1 MKFFCG
7 MSNFFKRFL
16 AALALISLELI
27 VMAGVALVC
36 VLVFLFM
43 AKTVFI
49 DQDHSFDRAAFAFA
63 GSHTTPDF
71 TAFMKF
77 VTFFA
82 SKDFLIYGSL
92 GLAAFFLF
100 FKKHRWY
107 SLKIPVV
114 AAGST
119 LLNQGMKFW
128 FGRPRPDTAFLEQS
142 GLSFPSGHAMI
153 GGAFYGLL
161 IYLVWTTVRPL
172 GLRWL
177 LVTLLGLW
185 VLLIGYSRVYL
196 HVHYASDVLA
206 GWAAGFL
213 FLVFALLI
221 LRRLEPRYAEE
232 AEEIMA
238 QDQPNHSARP

>member
-1 MKFFCG
+1 MTTL
-7 MSNFFKRFL
+7 FKRFI
-16 AALALISLELI
+16 AAITLISLELAI
-27 VMAGVALVC
+27 LAGVAFVC
-36 VLVFLFM
+36 VVVFLFM

-49 DQDHSFDRAAFAFA
+49 DQDHAFDRAVFDFAR
-63 GSHTTPDF
+63 SHTSTGF

-92 GLAAFFLF
+92 SLAVIFMF

-119 LLNQGMKFW
+119 LLNQGMKYM
-128 FGRPRPDTAFLEQS
+128 FGRPRPETAFFEQS
-142 GLSFPSGHAMI
+142 GMSFPSGHAMI

-161 IYLVWTTVRPL
+161 IYLVWTNVRHA
-172 GLRWL
+172 GKRWL
-177 LVTLLGLW
+177 LVLALALW
-185 VLLIGYSRVYL
+185 VLLIGYSRVYF

-206 GWAAGFL
+206 GWSAGFL
-213 FLVFALLI
+213 FLVISLLL
-221 LRRLEPRYAEE
+221 LRKLEPTYAAE
-232 AEEIMA
+232 ATEIIE
-238 QDQPNHSARP
+238 DQPEPPPHT

>member
-1 MKFFCG
+1 MT
-7 MSNFFKRFL
+7 NLFKRFI
-16 AALALISLELI
+16 ASLALISLELVI
-27 VMAGVALVC
+27 MAGVAIAC
-36 VLVFLFM
+36 VVIFVFM

-49 DQDHSFDRAAFAFA
+49 DQDHGFDHAVFAFA
-63 GSHTTPDF
+63 RGHTSPGFTDF
-71 TAFMKF
+71 MTF

-82 SKDFLIYGSL
+82 SKNFLISGSL
-92 GLAAFFLF
+92 SLAFLFLF

-128 FGRPRPDTAFLEQS
+128 FGRPRPETAFLEQT

-161 IYLVWTTVRPL
+161 MYLVWTTIRPAAW
-172 GLRWL
+172 RWL
-177 LVTLLGLW
+177 LVLLLAIW
-185 VLLIGYSRVYL
+185 VLLIGYSRIYL
-196 HVHYASDVLA
+196 NVHYASDVLA

-213 FLVFALLI
+213 FLILTLLI
-221 LRRLEPRYAEE
+221 LRKVEPRYAAE
-232 AEEIMA
+232 AEQIMEKE
-238 QDQPNHSARP
+238 DENPPGPE

>member
-1 MKFFCG
+1 
-7 MSNFFKRFL
+7 MSNLFKRFI
-16 AALALISLELI
+16 AALTLISLELAI
-27 VMAGVALVC
+27 LAGVAIVC
-36 VLVFLFM
+36 VVVFLFM

-49 DQDHSFDRAAFAFA
+49 DQDHGFDHAVFDFAR
-63 GSHTTPDF
+63 GHTSSGF

-82 SKDFLIYGSL
+82 SKNFLICGSL
-92 GLAAFFLF
+92 GLAVIFMF

-128 FGRPRPDTAFLEQS
+128 FGRPRPETAFFEQT
-142 GLSFPSGHAMI
+142 GMSFPSGHAMI

-161 IYLVWTTVRPL
+161 MYLIWTNVRHT
-172 GLRWL
+172 GWRWL
-177 LVTLLGLW
+177 LVVALALW
-185 VLLIGYSRVYL
+185 VLLIGYSRIYL

-206 GWAAGFL
+206 GWSAGFF
-213 FLVFALLI
+213 FLIVSLSI
-221 LRRLEPRYAEE
+221 LRKLEPKYAAQATEII
-232 AEEIMA
+232 AE
-238 QDQPNHSARP
+238 DQSDPPSRA

>member
-1 MKFFCG
+1 

-16 AALALISLELI
+16 AYFTLVSLELV
-27 VMAGVALVC
+27 VMMAVAMVC
-36 VLVFLFM
+36 VAVFLFM

-49 DQDHSFDRAAFAFA
+49 DQDHALDRAAFDFA
-63 GSHTTPDF
+63 RMHRSAGF

-82 SKDFLIYGSL
+82 SKNFLVTGSL
-92 GLAAFFLF
+92 GLAVLFLF

-107 SLKIPVV
+107 SVKIPVV

-128 FGRPRPDTAFLEQS
+128 FGRPRPETAFFEQS

-161 IYLVWTTVRPL
+161 IYLVWTSVRQG

-177 LVTLLGLW
+177 LVALLGIW
-185 VLLIGYSRVYL
+185 VVLIGYSRIYL
-196 HVHYASDVLA
+196 NVHYASDVLA

-213 FLVFALLI
+213 FLVITLGI
-221 LRRLEPRYAEE
+221 LRRLEPGYAAE
-232 AEEIMA
+232 AEQILEEE
-238 QDQPNHSARP
+238 DLPGPGPGD

>member
-1 MKFFCG
+1 MTTL
-7 MSNFFKRFL
+7 FKRFI
-16 AALALISLELI
+16 AAITLISLELAI
-27 VMAGVALVC
+27 LAGVAFVC

-49 DQDHSFDRAAFAFA
+49 DQDHAFDRAVFDFAR
-63 GSHTTPDF
+63 SHTSSGF
-71 TAFMKF
+71 SAFMKF

-92 GLAAFFLF
+92 SLAVIFMF

-119 LLNQGMKFW
+119 LLNQGMKYM
-128 FGRPRPDTAFLEQS
+128 FGRPRPETAFFEQS
-142 GLSFPSGHAMI
+142 GMSFPSGHAMI

-161 IYLVWTTVRPL
+161 IYLVWTNVRPA
-172 GLRWL
+172 GKRWL
-177 LVTLLGLW
+177 LVLALALW
-185 VLLIGYSRVYL
+185 VLLIGYSRVYF

-206 GWAAGFL
+206 GWSAGFL
-213 FLVFALLI
+213 FLVISLLL
-221 LRRLEPRYAEE
+221 LRKLEPTYAAE
-232 AEEIMA
+232 ATEIIE
-238 QDQPNHSARP
+238 DQPEPPPRT